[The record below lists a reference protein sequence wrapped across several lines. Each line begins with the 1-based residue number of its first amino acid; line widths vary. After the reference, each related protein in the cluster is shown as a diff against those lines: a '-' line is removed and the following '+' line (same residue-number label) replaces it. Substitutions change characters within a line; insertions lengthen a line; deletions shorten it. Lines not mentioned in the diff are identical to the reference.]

1 MSYAKKE
8 TSIETLAK
16 VAIISMSVLW
26 ATSAASQSSTSSST
40 SSSSSSA
47 QVDSNA
53 SATVTSGNSN
63 AQIYLDQS
71 TPGTISTQNAYSGSY
86 TVRSAPA
93 VQPPSMG
100 SGHPCALSNSIGISL
115 IGGGAAGGLSRVDE
129 ACLLA
134 QMGQGQAAL
143 IMIARRDSEA
153 CFALRQVGTIPDGS
167 VCSASDRRSTVQAR
181 RTTVS
186 TMNQQATTRT
196 TPAPISRYVSCSK
209 RSDGKILARKQMG
222 APYTNEQVAAYCRSQ
237 IN

>member
-1 MSYAKKE
+1 MGNICSQPVQHEHVDVKLVEFSAGGQH
-8 TSIETLAK
+8 
-16 VAIISMSVLW
+16 SVRNRNKRQFQCPDL
-26 ATSAASQSSTSSST
+26 
-40 SSSSSSA
+40 
-47 QVDSNA
+47 
-53 SATVTSGNSN
+53 
-63 AQIYLDQS
+63 
-71 TPGTISTQNAYSGSY
+71 SGSKY
-86 TVRSAPA
+86 TGHDQHPKRLQRVVYGALRTSCAT
-93 VQPPSMG
+93 PSMG

-153 CFALRQVGTIPDGS
+153 CFALRQVGTIPAGS